1 MHGEALLCL
10 LKEKFELPHE
20 METIK
25 LHLCKIA
32 RSFAAFFRAAPAA
45 HGGFQARGL
54 VGAVA
59 D

>member
-1 MHGEALLCL
+1 MKWKLLNFIYVRQQEALQL
-10 LKEKFELPHE
+10 FG
-20 METIK
+20 
-25 LHLCKIA
+25 
-32 RSFAAFFRAAPAA
+32 FFRAAPAA